1 MKKKGGKAVQT
12 TANLLLITK
21 IYSLG
26 GGKMKTFGTMGQF
39 LIPDGTVNKFSQES
53 ASKRVNNSEKPFK
66 DFNKSEIEDLLLKG
80 IGILI

>member
-53 ASKRVNNSEKPFK
+53 ARKGLTSLKYNSRKTCSKIIMLVLYGRF
-66 DFNKSEIEDLLLKG
+66 
-80 IGILI
+80 